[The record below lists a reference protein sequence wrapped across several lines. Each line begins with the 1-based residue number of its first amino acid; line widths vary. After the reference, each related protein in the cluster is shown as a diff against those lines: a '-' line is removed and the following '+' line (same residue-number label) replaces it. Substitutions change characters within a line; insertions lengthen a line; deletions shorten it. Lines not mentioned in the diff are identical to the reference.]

1 MPYKILRMKNSLE
14 TRKSE
19 GILLADE
26 RNRLRIGELY
36 RYKFSVNKNEL
47 KEQGID
53 VSQLFVRIKNE
64 ESPLLR
70 PVYLTGPYS
79 FYVDI
84 RPHNYNEN
92 RKFRG
97 TEAIPFIENLKPD
110 ERFKVKIL
118 LNRNSRVGSS
128 SIYSWTIDIVSQ
140 LAVTTIPRLEFTFR
154 IGTTRKVVK
163 KTNGPFKSV
172 EGVALEIWDT
182 KTLWDLPPKYPEK
195 PVHLVIVTHG
205 IFANIGCDM
214 LYMKDKLEEMTFP
227 MDESI
232 NPNII
237 VRGCMDNVGKSSHG
251 IHCLGVRVGKYV
263 LEIVDELNKKYRVN
277 KISFIGHSLGGP
289 TQSMAIRYITVKRP
303 DFFDPVKGVKPVN
316 FITLASP
323 FIGVIGDFPFYL
335 SVPLDMGALGLTG
348 RDLNLKYT
356 PLTSR
361 DGLYTDDEAY
371 SERSKYI
378 LEILPQAPAKKI
390 FEAFKRRTVYANIM
404 DDGIVP
410 LRTAALLYLDWRGIH
425 KVQKIR
431 KENKKSSKSKGYESS
446 VTPES
451 KEVSPLS
458 NENGHNVGEIPAES
472 PNKKATL
479 QWTLP
484 QAVIHGGRIN
494 KYTRGQ
500 TNEAVSD
507 SDSEQG
513 VTTNDQKFEP
523 PKEANTLLS
532 ALSVLTAS
540 IPDQEYIKNPAV
552 RKDEIVHDK
561 LYHPEELPP
570 LHYENRP
577 IVKKLI
583 YPNESVNRIQERIA
597 REWQETMTWR
607 KVLVQIKP
615 DSHNN
620 IIVRRRF
627 VNLYG
632 YVAIEHMV
640 EHHFGTKVCSELVD
654 DPNEPKDEPDQPR
667 QSDQSNGRNK
677 PSKSEKY

>member
-1 MPYKILRMKNSLE
+1 MKNSLE
-14 TRKSE
+14 TSKSE

-26 RNRLRIGELY
+26 RKRLRIGELY
-36 RYKFSVNKNEL
+36 RYKFSVNKDEL

-79 FYVDI
+79 FYIDI
-84 RPHNYNEN
+84 RPYNYNEN
-92 RKFRG
+92 RKFPG
-97 TEAIPFIENLKPD
+97 KEAIPFIENLKPD
-110 ERFKVKIL
+110 ERFKVRIL
-118 LNRNSRVGSS
+118 LNKNSRVGDS

-163 KTNGPFKSV
+163 KSNGPFKSV

-205 IFANIGCDM
+205 IFSNIGCDM
-214 LYMKDKLEEMTFP
+214 LYMKDKIEEMTFP

-237 VRGCMDNVGKSSHG
+237 VRGCMDIVGKSGHG
-251 IHCLGVRVGKYV
+251 VHCLGVKVGRYV
-263 LEIVDELNKKYRVN
+263 LEIVDELNKKYRVD

-323 FIGVIGDFPFYL
+323 FLGVIGDFPFYL

-356 PLTSR
+356 PFTSR
-361 DGLYTDDEAY
+361 DGLYAEDEAY
-371 SERSKYI
+371 SERSKFI

-431 KENKKSSKSKGYESS
+431 KQNKKSLKSNGDESS
-446 VTPES
+446 DTPES
-451 KEVSPLS
+451 NEVSPSS
-458 NENGHNVGEIPAES
+458 NESDNNVGEIPAES

-500 TNEAVSD
+500 TNEAVLD
-507 SDSEQG
+507 SDGEQG
-513 VTTNDQKFEP
+513 VSADDQKFEP
-523 PKEANTLLS
+523 PKEANTILS

-540 IPDQEYIKNPAV
+540 IPDQEYIKDPAV
-552 RKDEIVHDK
+552 RKDEIIHDK

-632 YVAIEHMV
+632 YVAVEHMV
-640 EHHFGTKVCSELVD
+640 EHHFGTKVCSELAD

-667 QSDQSNGRNK
+667 QSDQSNGHNE
-677 PSKSEKY
+677 PSESEKY